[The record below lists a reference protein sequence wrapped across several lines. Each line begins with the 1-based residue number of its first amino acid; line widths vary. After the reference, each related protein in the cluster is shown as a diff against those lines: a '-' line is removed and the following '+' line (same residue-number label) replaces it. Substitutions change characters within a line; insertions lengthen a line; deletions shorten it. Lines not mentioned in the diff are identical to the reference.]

1 MKKKQSSIDWL
12 FDRLKFI
19 DKNAYNEL
27 YDDYETVSSMHQS
40 EVEEAW
46 YDGFLQEDWTWT
58 LSGTQ
63 RVEEPAREYY
73 EKTYGS
79 VSVNT
84 TTEIP
89 GVDRNSVI
97 PSEPQTIREN
107 RNK

>member
-1 MKKKQSSIDWL
+1 MEKKQSSIDWL
-12 FDRLKFI
+12 FDRLKSI

-46 YDGFLQEDWTWT
+46 YDGQEDGT
-58 LSGTQ
+58 LSCTQ

-73 EKTYGS
+73 EKKYGS

-89 GVDRNSVI
+89 GGG
-97 PSEPQTIREN
+97 
-107 RNK
+107 